1 MREWIWKKNKV
12 DDSFDCTEYRYHD
25 AINCPGIKW
34 EYCAESGDENFDTG
48 CDKETS
54 EIEISQ
60 QAYIPF
66 DGDLLNDFNQLS
78 DNDLETSLGKIK
90 SSNSLNEYMSKIDFC
105 YSENDELIQVEL
117 HANDSIATEILLRLV
132 SKITS
137 GKIDLGDGFSC
148 WRPIWLFW

>member
-1 MREWIWKKNKV
+1 MAFWIDCRWHVDASFHHISFEWIRKENKV
-12 DDSFDCTEYRYHD
+12 DDSFDCSGYRYHD

-90 SSNSLNEYMSKIDFC
+90 SPNSLNHHMAITALEYGEHMLRMGSRNI
-105 YSENDELIQVEL
+105 E
-117 HANDSIATEILLRLV
+117 EIYHKYFLK
-132 SKITS
+132 S
-137 GKIDLGDGFSC
+137 
-148 WRPIWLFW
+148 